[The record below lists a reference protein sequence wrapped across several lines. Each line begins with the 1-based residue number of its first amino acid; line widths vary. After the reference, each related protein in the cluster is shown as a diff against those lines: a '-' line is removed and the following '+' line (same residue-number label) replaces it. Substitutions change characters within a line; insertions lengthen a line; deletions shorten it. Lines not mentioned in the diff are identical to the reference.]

1 MSLRVTYLEFGEKKL
16 FKVEGVE
23 GSVRDKYFSY
33 LGEQPRHR
41 ESIEHSGTHDDGD
54 LQSKRKSDQ
63 LVSVALDEV
72 SI

>member
-1 MSLRVTYLEFGEKKL
+1 MGRRGGQGKMHNV
-16 FKVEGVE
+16 
-23 GSVRDKYFSY
+23 SY
-33 LGEQPRHR
+33 LGEQSRHT
-41 ESIEHSGTHDDGD
+41 EGVEHSGTHDDGD